1 MEALV
6 QLQPGKVVDL
16 AVAVVVP
23 TSRDFLVVLE
33 YQDKEI
39 AVEVGILTSVSIQ
52 VAAGVAQVPVVPMVL
67 SPLIPLK
74 AATGEAAPPVQSQE
88 PVSPMQEVVEAQV
101 YTPLL
106 ALEVQVVVVPAVF
119 TAAMPQPAGQQ
130 IEAVAVVATLVV
142 LLVTAAPAS

>member
-1 MEALV
+1 
-6 QLQPGKVVDL
+6 
-16 AVAVVVP
+16 
-23 TSRDFLVVLE
+23 
-33 YQDKEI
+33 
-39 AVEVGILTSVSIQ
+39 
-52 VAAGVAQVPVVPMVL
+52 
-67 SPLIPLK
+67 
-74 AATGEAAPPVQSQE
+74 
-88 PVSPMQEVVEAQV
+88 MQEVVEAQV